1 MFRRTFL
8 TKTVAASFAAWT
20 SVPNLS
26 AQQTFLKR
34 KKMIIPTKIR
44 TGATVALIAPASPPT
59 LAKIEKALTN
69 LVALGFKV
77 KEGAN
82 LRHKYGYLAG
92 SDEERVADIHAAFT
106 DPEVEAVWCVR
117 GGYGCTRLLPL
128 LDWDLI
134 KQHPKPLIGYSDI
147 TALHIALYQKI
158 GLVSFHGQVGGG
170 DMTEFTL
177 RYISN
182 TLMDYSKRP
191 SPIHIFYQNMRKSD
205 EYEPFSIHPGKAEG
219 PLIGGNLTMLA
230 VMLGTPFAPK
240 FKDHIVF
247 IEEIGEAPY
256 RIDRMLTQLI
266 QGSDLKQAKGIVLGI
281 FTDCVQKGDSP
292 TLTTNECLKDRLS
305 ALGIPVY
312 YGAPFGHISDQCV
325 LPYGIMAS
333 MDADAME
340 FCLLQP
346 GVY

>member
-20 SVPNLS
+20 PIPNLS
-26 AQQTFLKR
+26 AQQTFFKR
-34 KKMIIPTKIR
+34 KKLIKPAKIR
-44 TGATVALIAPASPPT
+44 SGATIALIAPASPPT
-59 LAKIEKALTN
+59 LAKIEKALAN

-134 KQHPKPLIGYSDI
+134 KKHPKPLIGYSDI

-182 TLMDYSKRP
+182 TLMDFSKKP
-191 SPIHIFYQNMRKSD
+191 STIHSFYQNMRKSD
-205 EYEPFSIHPGKAEG
+205 EYEPFSIHSGKAEG

-230 VMLGTPFAPK
+230 VMQGTPFAPK

-256 RIDRMLTQLI
+256 RIDRLLTQLI
-266 QGSDLKQAKGIVLGI
+266 QGSDLKQAKGIVLGV
-281 FTDCVQKGDSP
+281 FTDCIQKGDSP

-340 FCLLQP
+340 FCLLEP